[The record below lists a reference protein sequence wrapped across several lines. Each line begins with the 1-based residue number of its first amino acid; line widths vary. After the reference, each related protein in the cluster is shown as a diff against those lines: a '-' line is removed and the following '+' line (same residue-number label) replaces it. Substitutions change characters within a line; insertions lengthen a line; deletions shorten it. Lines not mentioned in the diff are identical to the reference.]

1 MRNEAWEA
9 ERISAEWDGTGDLKR
24 LEEIH
29 AHRPGDARVAALL
42 ARARSERNDPDGA
55 LAAAEEARAGLG
67 PAAGLILRAEIFLDA
82 GRRAEARALLE
93 EARAA
98 EPGNIATAGLC
109 SVLDLDDSRRAQT
122 TMMSLPPGAI
132 GCPPVLSRL
141 ILYLEGEMEKRAAG
155 GSTPPGLHHART
167 ALFRPRLE
175 REMFRAFW
183 LEGIGRFLAR
193 TEKRAG
199 VARKVA
205 VRSALRAGDLAGA
218 SEILATQPPP
228 GRGRWDPTL
237 IQEERLLALEIAF
250 VLERFGG
257 ESTRLHRELLKAGG
271 DPGSPYPAALAA
283 YSLLV
288 EGKIDRARE
297 VLAPALE
304 ASRGLADLR
313 HLAALAEL
321 KRGSPQRAAAELRR
335 AVLQNDIAMA
345 QLASEEAGYLARGG
359 LVDLQA
365 HSGEPPIGP
374 PHQGSQRPPHTP
386 VA

>member
-1 MRNEAWEA
+1 MRNEAREA
-9 ERISAEWDGTGDLKR
+9 ERISAEWDGAGDLKR

-55 LAAAEEARAGLG
+55 LAAAGEARAGLG
-67 PAAGLILRAEIFLDA
+67 PAAGLILLAEIFLDA

-98 EPGNIATAGLC
+98 EPGNIAAAGLC
-109 SVLDLDDSRRAQT
+109 SVLDLDDPRRAQAA
-122 TMMSLPPGAI
+122 MMSLPPGAI

-141 ILYLEGEMEKRAAG
+141 LLYLEGEMEKRAAG
-155 GSTPPGLHHART
+155 GPTPPGFHQART
-167 ALFRPRLE
+167 ALFRPRLD

-183 LEGIGRFLAR
+183 LEGAGRFLAR
-193 TEKRAG
+193 TEKRARM
-199 VARKVA
+199 ARKSA

-218 SEILATQPPP
+218 AEILAAQPPP

-250 VLERFGG
+250 VLERFG

-271 DPGSPYPAALAA
+271 DPGNPYPAALAA

-304 ASRGLADLR
+304 AFRGLADLR

-335 AVLQNDIAMA
+335 AVLHNDIAMS
-345 QLASEEAGYLARGG
+345 QLASEEAAYLSRGR

-365 HSGEPPIGP
+365 HPGEPPVDP